1 MPPGAR
7 QVPLSSRYLR
17 AFVKRG
23 VCADIITHRRSK
35 NTICGRHPI
44 AVLLHAI
51 EISKVAFEIGFTH
64 YASAG
69 PLRTALAL
77 PRQLCL
83 AHVMFPARLGLCVAL
98 VGLVRAAPI

>member
-1 MPPGAR
+1 M
-7 QVPLSSRYLR
+7 R
-17 AFVKRG
+17 AFVERG
-23 VCADIITHRRSK
+23 MCADIITHRRFK

-69 PLRTALAL
+69 PLQEKSTSLAQAARML
-77 PRQLCL
+77 PTRLC
-83 AHVMFPARLGLCVAL
+83 LCVAF
-98 VGLVRAAPI
+98 VGFGRAAPARRIGSRPAVC

>member
-1 MPPGAR
+1 
-7 QVPLSSRYLR
+7 VR

-23 VCADIITHRRSK
+23 VCTDIITHRRSK

-77 PRQLCL
+77 PRQLGCSRRVCVCAL
-83 AHVMFPARLGLCVAL
+83 PSLGLVAPRRRE
-98 VGLVRAAPI
+98 G

>member
-17 AFVKRG
+17 AFVERG
-23 VCADIITHRRSK
+23 MCADIITHRRFK

-77 PRQLCL
+77 PRQLGCSQFVWVCAL
-83 AHVMFPARLGLCVAL
+83 PWLGWF
-98 VGLVRAAPI
+98 APRRCEG